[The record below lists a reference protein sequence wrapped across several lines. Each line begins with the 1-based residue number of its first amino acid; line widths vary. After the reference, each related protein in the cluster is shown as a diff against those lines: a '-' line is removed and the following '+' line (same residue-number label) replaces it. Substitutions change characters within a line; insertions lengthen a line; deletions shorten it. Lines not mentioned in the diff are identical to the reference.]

1 MKKTLYGALFPA
13 RFALICIKKIFSKS
27 IGQLISQIKIL
38 YIRST
43 HKTHEVPHIL
53 AWHIKTV
60 PDLHSSL
67 MHRSR
72 FGSEVALL
80 TAHGERMFRANC
92 GSQNKIYRSAKTPA
106 GRQGD
111 LPEDLR

>member
-1 MKKTLYGALFPA
+1 
-13 RFALICIKKIFSKS
+13 LICIKKIFSKC
-27 IGQLISQIKIL
+27 IGQPITQIKIL

-43 HKTHEVPHIL
+43 HKTHDVPHIL

-80 TAHGERMFRANC
+80 TA
-92 GSQNKIYRSAKTPA
+92 
-106 GRQGD
+106 
-111 LPEDLR
+111 